1 MSSIRYF
8 RGEGSAFDQESART
22 KKFTPVR
29 RTSSIARRSTSGA
42 GDFSNSIARPRAGRE
57 AAAFPASGAPARS
70 AETASA
76 PNERI
81 TRPLWENRRPLSEEV
96 NLILSPR
103 NIRRFV
109 PILLLLAA
117 TPALGQKKKLTLE
130 DVTAEPPL
138 SGRLV
143 RGLAW
148 LPGSDAFSF
157 VIQKGTGEEI
167 AGDLVLEDANTG
179 ARRTIAAAENLA
191 LPEDPKRRV
200 SLEGYRWS
208 PDGKTIVVAGDG
220 DLWLYSVADKRLERI
235 TRDKEREEFPQFSPD
250 GKRLAFVRKNDLYVL
265 DLDSKAEKRLTT
277 DGSEHVYNGRLDW
290 VYEEEL
296 ASRTGR
302 SYEWSPDSSSI
313 AYLRLDETK
322 VDSYPLVD
330 FLKVPAGL
338 KEQRY
343 PKSGSANSTPSFHV
357 VGVDGTARGSAKP
370 EGDVYIEP
378 AFSWTPDSKSVCY
391 RVLNRAQDSQD
402 IRLLSVA
409 DGSTRSLFTEKDPYW
424 INVYEPP
431 RFLKDGRYVWKSDRD
446 GFTHLYVGSVSGGEP
461 KQITKGNWIVDRIA
475 GVDENLK
482 FVFF

>member
-1 MSSIRYF
+1 
-8 RGEGSAFDQESART
+8 
-22 KKFTPVR
+22 
-29 RTSSIARRSTSGA
+29 
-42 GDFSNSIARPRAGRE
+42 
-57 AAAFPASGAPARS
+57 
-70 AETASA
+70 
-76 PNERI
+76 
-81 TRPLWENRRPLSEEV
+81 NRRPLSEEV
-96 NLILSPR
+96 NLNSAPR
-103 NIRRFV
+103 KFRRFV
-109 PILLLLAA
+109 PLLLLLAA
-117 TPALGQKKKLTLE
+117 SPALGQKKKMTLE

-143 RGLAW
+143 RGVTW
-148 LPGSDAFSF
+148 LPGSDSFSF
-157 VIQKGTGEEI
+157 VLQKGAGEEI

-179 ARRTIAAAENLA
+179 ARRTIATPENLA
-191 LPEDPKRRV
+191 LPDDPKRRA

-208 PDGKTIVVAGDG
+208 PDGKTVVLSGDN
-220 DLWLYSVADKRLERI
+220 DLWFYDVADKKLERI
-235 TRDKEREEFPQFSPD
+235 TRDKEKEEFPQFSPD
-250 GKRLAFVRKNDLYVL
+250 GRRLAFVRKNDLYVL
-265 DLDSKAEKRLTT
+265 DLASKTEKRLTT

-302 SYEWSPDSSSI
+302 SYEWSPDSAAI

-343 PKSGSANSTPSFHV
+343 PKAGSANSTPSFHV
-357 VGVDGTARGSAKP
+357 VGVDGTPRGSARP

-391 RVLNRAQDSQD
+391 RVLNRAQDSHD
-402 IRLLSVA
+402 VRLLSAA
-409 DGSTRSLFTEKDPYW
+409 DGSTKSLFVEKDQYW

-446 GFTHLYVGSVSGGEP
+446 GFTHIYVGSVSGGEP
-461 KQITKGNWIVDRIA
+461 RQITRGNWIVDRIA

-482 FVFF
+482 FVFFSANEENIRRRALYRVSLEGTRFLKLPLPPGTHQADLSSDGRYLLDTFSSTTQPPILTLIDGFGRPVRVVDRPENRLGDYELATSEE